1 MKNKFGLITK
11 LKLALISTFLLTQ
24 TILNPVFAAEE
35 AGSFVDDSLRDMS
48 IVMGAG
54 AAGAVLGL
62 STLSFVEEPS
72 KHMKNIAVGGAIGI
86 VVGVAVVVF
95 SQATRPNQFSEQK
108 MNDNQPLHF
117 AKYSDKTIES
127 FEVAPKFDWKFT
139 F

>member
-1 MKNKFGLITK
+1 MKNKFGLIKK
-11 LKLALISTFLLTQ
+11 LKLALITSFLFTQ
-24 TILNPVFAAEE
+24 TILNPIYAAEE
-35 AGSFVDDSLRDMS
+35 AGSFVDDSLRDMT
-48 IVMGAG
+48 IVLGTG

-72 KHMKNIAVGGAIGI
+72 KHMKNIAVGGALGI

-95 SQATRPNQFSEQK
+95 SQATRSNQFSMQQVE
-108 MNDNQPLHF
+108 DNRPIQL

-127 FEVAPKFDWKFT
+127 FAVAPKFDWKFT